1 MLLSTSIHLYA
12 ANHKVSRSPWGFFTQ
27 PRLSCKELQL
37 WIGTVANKI
46 IQLPLHNQVYR
57 QNRQTFSRL
66 RRTNQTK
73 AIEIARH
80 KECSESFPQIQLK
93 AQLIMRCESQRCSH
107 KISKWPIRKHPQKHH
122 FILESKF
129 NRIDP
134 PYVLQ
139 LFIYPFVGHFYPQ
152 QLSAH
157 NCMFNSLG
165 LKKGSIER
173 ALQEH

>member
-107 KISKWPIRKHPQKHH
+107 KISKWPIRKTSKTSFYFRVKIQQDWSSLCTATIYLPVCRTLLSTATKCPQLH
-122 FILESKF
+122 
-129 NRIDP
+129 
-134 PYVLQ
+134 V
-139 LFIYPFVGHFYPQ
+139 
-152 QLSAH
+152 
-157 NCMFNSLG
+157 
-165 LKKGSIER
+165 
-173 ALQEH
+173 